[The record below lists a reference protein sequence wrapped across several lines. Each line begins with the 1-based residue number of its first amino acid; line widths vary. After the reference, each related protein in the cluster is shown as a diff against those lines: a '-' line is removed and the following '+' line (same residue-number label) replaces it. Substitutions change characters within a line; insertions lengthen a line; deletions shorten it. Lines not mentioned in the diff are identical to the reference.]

1 MKEGKESP
9 RADTLADDLRRS
21 IEDFEPGTETERAIY
36 AQELERVHD
45 LDEARE
51 VRLLNVRE
59 GLPPSCS
66 SFW

>member
-36 AQELERVHD
+36 AQELDRVHD

-51 VRLLNVRE
+51 VRLLNVRV